1 MVENPKCLGGAR
13 RLLRGGVASSPSLSL
28 LGTVSAVSLSLF
40 AKLQQTKSFII
51 SGSPTKGVRIQDG
64 ETDLEDFD
72 LGLESEL
79 EDVKN

>member
-1 MVENPKCLGGAR
+1 MFSVN
-13 RLLRGGVASSPSLSL
+13 LSI
-28 LGTVSAVSLSLF
+28 AD
-40 AKLQQTKSFII
+40 
-51 SGSPTKGVRIQDG
+51 SPTKGVRIRDG